1 MDLLKGIQE
10 FIDSE
15 NLFTRNQ
22 QILLAVSGGVDSVVL
37 THLLSELGYKIH
49 IGHANYQLRGGAS
62 EQDQQFV
69 KQLSERLA
77 VPFYTKRFDTKAY
90 AKSNGI
96 STQMAAR
103 DLRYQWF
110 DTLIDIHGIDKI
122 ATAHH
127 LNDVLETVLL
137 NITKGTGI
145 AGLHGIKSSQGKL
158 VRPLL
163 FAKKDE
169 VLSYALLHKID
180 WREDK
185 SNESSNYQR
194 NLIRQQVIPILK
206 QINPD
211 IEATTKNTVEILS
224 VVEREYQKVLKNLRK
239 DLFLQ
244 DQHHLSIPKSELVT
258 MEPALF
264 ADLIREY
271 GFNLHQ
277 VKRILKQSLGHTGA
291 VFSTNSHELNIDR
304 EHVIITPKLPAPE
317 VVSIAEAT
325 NGRIDVGNEQWGIR
339 KISVA
344 NYQIDEDP
352 NCAVLD
358 LNKLKFPMQVRV
370 WEPGDRFIPLG
381 MKNFKKVSDFL
392 IDNKVPRNYKKRV
405 TVVTSEG
412 NIVWLVGH
420 RIDERYKLTNS
431 TNTVLEIKKH

>member
-1 MDLLKGIQE
+1 MDLLQGIQE

-37 THLLSELGYKIH
+37 THLLFELGYELQ
-49 IGHANYQLRGGAS
+49 IGHVNYQLRGVAS
-62 EQDQQFV
+62 DQDEQFV
-69 KQLSERLA
+69 KQLSEQLA
-77 VPFYTKRFDTKAY
+77 IPFYSKRFDTKAY

-103 DLRYQWF
+103 ELRYQWF

-145 AGLHGIKSSQGKL
+145 AGLHGIKASQGKL

-169 VLSYALLHKID
+169 VLSYALLHNIN

-185 SNESSNYQR
+185 SNESSYYQR

-211 IEATTKNTVEILS
+211 IEATTQSTVEILS
-224 VVEREYQKVLKNLRK
+224 VVEREYHKVLNNLRQ

-244 DQHHLSIPKSELVT
+244 DRHHLSIPKSKLTT

-264 ADLIREY
+264 ADLIRDY

-277 VKRILKQSLGHTGA
+277 AKRILKQSLQHTGA
-291 VFSTNSHELNIDR
+291 VFNTKSHELNIDR
-304 EHVIITPKLPAPE
+304 EYIIITPKLPVPE
-317 VVSIAEAT
+317 VVSIADAT
-325 NGRIDVGNEQWGIR
+325 SGVIDVGNERWGIR
-339 KISVA
+339 KTSA
-344 NYQIDEDP
+344 AKYQIDEDP
-352 NCAVLD
+352 NCAAID
-358 LNKLKFPMQVRV
+358 MDKLKFPMQVRV

-392 IDNKVPRNYKKRV
+392 IDKKVPRNYKKRV

-412 NIVWLVGH
+412 NIVWLAGH
-420 RIDERYKLTNS
+420 RIDDRYKLTNS
-431 TNTVLEIKKH
+431 TDTVLEIKKL